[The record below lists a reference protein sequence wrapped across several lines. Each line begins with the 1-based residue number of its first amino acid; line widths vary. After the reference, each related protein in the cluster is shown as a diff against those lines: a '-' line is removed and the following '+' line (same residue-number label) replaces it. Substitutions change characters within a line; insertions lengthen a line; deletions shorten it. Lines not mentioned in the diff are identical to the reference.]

1 MESYNQKEI
10 NRRRTFGIISHPDA
24 GKTTLTE
31 KLLLFGGAI
40 NMAGA
45 VKAKK
50 AARHATS
57 DWMKMEQ
64 ERGISVTSSVMQFR
78 YRERIVNLLDTP
90 GHADFSELTLYTT
103 FEPCPMCCGAIL
115 ASGVHTLVMGARH
128 NLAQSRWGAY
138 TVERL
143 LDLTNR
149 AGQLIVITGVLTQ
162 ACADVRMLETK

>member
-1 MESYNQKEI
+1 MQAAHNQACRALEVEEV
-10 NRRRTFGIISHPDA
+10 PV
-24 GKTTLTE
+24 
-31 KLLLFGGAI
+31 
-40 NMAGA
+40 GA
-45 VKAKK
+45 VVVARGRIIGVGFNQPIRSNDPT
-50 AARHATS
+50 AHAETVALRHAG
-57 DWMKMEQ
+57 EQ
-64 ERGISVTSSVMQFR
+64 
-78 YRERIVNLLDTP
+78 L
-90 GHADFSELTLYTT
+90 GHTDFSELTLYTT

-162 ACADVRMLETK
+162 ACTDVRKLETR